1 MRRVLVLLAAVAL
14 LFTVWS
20 PAAVV
25 AAGQRHGVTISS
37 EMTHSE
43 PHNTGTFTAT
53 GDAVSSGLLC
63 TSGSVTDLDLVRRA
77 PNQLSV
83 RKVFSCEDGS
93 GTFTVRLQVHQ
104 DFEAQTETFTWVVL
118 GGTGSYEDLRGAG
131 GGTTETADLGS
142 GPVTNIY
149 SGFLLDPAAGPPQGV
164 RISSE
169 MTRSEPNNT
178 GTFTAT
184 GEAAAS
190 GLICS
195 SGSVI
200 DLDLVR
206 VAADQGRISVRKVFS
221 CDDGSGTFTV
231 KLQVHQDFD
240 AQTESFRW
248 VVLSGTGAYD
258 RLRGAGS
265 GTTEAADLGSGP
277 VTNVYMGFLIR

>member
-1 MRRVLVLLAAVAL
+1 MRRVLVVLAAVAL

-25 AAGQRHGVTISS
+25 AAGQPHGVAISS
-37 EMTHSE
+37 EMTRSE

-53 GDAVSSGLLC
+53 GDAASSGMMC

-118 GGTGSYEDLRGAG
+118 GGTGAYKDLRGAG
-131 GGTTETADLGS
+131 GGTTETADLAS

-149 SGFLLDPAAGPPQGV
+149 TGFLVDPAAGPPQGV
-164 RISSE
+164 TISSE
-169 MTRSEPNNT
+169 MTRAEPTNI

-184 GEAAAS
+184 GDAATN
-190 GLICS
+190 GLICT
-195 SGSVI
+195 SGSVT

-206 VAADQGRISVRKVFS
+206 GGPGQLSVRKVFS

-231 KLQVHQDFD
+231 KLQIHQDFE
-240 AQTESFRW
+240 AQTETFRW
-248 VVLSGTGAYD
+248 VVLGGTSAYVQF
-258 RLRGAGS
+258 RGAGS
-265 GTTEAADLGSGP
+265 GTTETADLGSGP
-277 VTNVYMGFLIR
+277 VTNLYMGFLIR